1 MVQRRLNK
9 AQKLQKALSED
20 KEYWEKMLAQANN
33 NISTAAADALL
44 SAGSACYLCL
54 LDPNLVAALYDNWID
69 YCKGKVDVGEGLGST
84 VTDQQVAY
92 ERIKIRTDCN
102 SFEILTS
109 NSERAFWTKE
119 NTFAGPVMKHQLLSA
134 KIAANYYTNH
144 LPLIF
149 DPHNLFVDKVK
160 FTEVSEEQIQLL
172 AQGSVSQLTE
182 TSSQTITC
190 VSAGSLLLEQLD
202 DIIQSRKVLVI
213 TCTNISELSEVVTNK
228 LISSNAKVYLVVTGN
243 TLSNITTVAATKDL
257 TKFSVINL
265 SFSID
270 DLTAHLLMVI
280 IQLERP
286 EFIIRLRSVHNDISL
301 HQQQIYEGRVSY
313 NK

>member
-1 MVQRRLNK
+1 MVQRKLNK
-9 AQKLQKALSED
+9 AKKLQKVLSED
-20 KEYWEKMLAQANN
+20 KDYWQKMLAQAND

-54 LDPNLVAALYDNWID
+54 LDPNLVNELYDNWID
-69 YCKGKVDVGEGLGST
+69 YCKGKVDLGEGLGSI
-84 VTDQQVAY
+84 VTDQQTAY
-92 ERIKIRTDCN
+92 ERIKIRMDCN
-102 SFEILTS
+102 SVEILTS
-109 NSERAFWTKE
+109 NPERAFWTKE

-182 TSSQTITC
+182 TSSQTIMC

-202 DIIQSRKVLVI
+202 DIIKSRKVLII
-213 TCTNISELSEVVTNK
+213 TCTNISELSEMVVNK
-228 LISSNAKVYLVVTGN
+228 LISSNTKVYLVVTGN
-243 TLSNITTVAATKDL
+243 TLSNVTAATKDL
-257 TKFSVINL
+257 SNYSVINL
-265 SFSID
+265 SFSVG
-270 DLTAHLLMVI
+270 DLTAHLLMLI

-286 EFIIRLRSVHNDISL
+286 EFIIRLRSVHNDISI
-301 HQQQIYEGRVSY
+301 HQQQIYEGRVSH